1 MAMASSSGPVR
12 GVPLGLVVAG
22 MIGLQ
27 VLVMVVAAFA
37 LRLPIFAGRN

>member
-1 MAMASSSGPVR
+1 MAPTSSGRPPR

-27 VLVMVVAAFA
+27 VLVVAAA
-37 LRLPIFAGRN
+37 LALHLPLFRT